1 MDRTKTGALIAAAR
15 KEQNMTQKELAAA
28 LHVSDR
34 AVSKWERGAG
44 FPDISLLEPLA
55 DTLGLGVLD
64 LLRGERGTVPEPEP
78 TIRQALAFLARQAK
92 ERTRRK
98 WSQVLGGTCALL
110 MAGFVLFAIL
120 DRAGVFLQEIS
131 LEVPATVYSAEG
143 VSAGETTVAIDGSV
157 KILGDRS
164 FEGQFAIH
172 EVETTCR
179 EGVHANIRWDAMWTD
194 AQDILFYRELGLDL
208 ASIRT
213 ILDDPAF
220 DRQAALQSHLAELEA
235 RRARLDDL
243 ILTVQRTINDI
254 KGGTKMTDQEKFEA
268 FKRHVVEANEAAFG
282 REIRQKYGDAEAD
295 LANACVLALTHDPL
309 LGGHIRRNLFNER
322 LTIEATLPWVRES
335 SVISDTDLAFLQ
347 LHLERHYGL
356 KAERCLPGAAPRRW
370 KKRPP
375 SLPQAGH
382 PRPASALMIPTIR
395 PSLTWT
401 W

>member
-55 DTLGLGVLD
+55 DALGLGVLA

-172 EVETTCR
+172 EVETTYR
-179 EGVHANIRWDAMWTD
+179 EGVHANIRWDAMWTG
-194 AQDILFYRELGLDL
+194 AQDILFYRAGEFCTLGVERMLYITENMQSFGLRLEDGTIITTDEAYVPL
-208 ASIRT
+208 LMSGSYYSIRP
-213 ILDDPAF
+213 IF
-220 DRQAALQSHLAELEA
+220 SNQ
-235 RRARLDDL
+235 
-243 ILTVQRTINDI
+243 
-254 KGGTKMTDQEKFEA
+254 F
-268 FKRHVVEANEAAFG
+268 
-282 REIRQKYGDAEAD
+282 
-295 LANACVLALTHDPL
+295 
-309 LGGHIRRNLFNER
+309 
-322 LTIEATLPWVRES
+322 
-335 SVISDTDLAFLQ
+335 
-347 LHLERHYGL
+347 
-356 KAERCLPGAAPRRW
+356 
-370 KKRPP
+370 
-375 SLPQAGH
+375 
-382 PRPASALMIPTIR
+382 
-395 PSLTWT
+395 
-401 W
+401 

>member
-55 DTLGLGVLD
+55 DALGLGVLD
-64 LLRGERGTVPEPEP
+64 LLRGEQGTVPEPEP
-78 TIRQALAFLARQAK
+78 TIRQALAFLARQA

-172 EVETTCR
+172 EVETTYR
-179 EGVHANIRWDAMWTD
+179 EGVHANIRWDAMWTG
-194 AQDILFYRELGLDL
+194 AQDILFYRAGEFCTLGVERMLYITENMQSFGLRLEDGTIITTDEAYVPL
-208 ASIRT
+208 LMSGYYYSIRP
-213 ILDDPAF
+213 IF
-220 DRQAALQSHLAELEA
+220 SNQ
-235 RRARLDDL
+235 
-243 ILTVQRTINDI
+243 
-254 KGGTKMTDQEKFEA
+254 F
-268 FKRHVVEANEAAFG
+268 
-282 REIRQKYGDAEAD
+282 
-295 LANACVLALTHDPL
+295 
-309 LGGHIRRNLFNER
+309 
-322 LTIEATLPWVRES
+322 
-335 SVISDTDLAFLQ
+335 
-347 LHLERHYGL
+347 
-356 KAERCLPGAAPRRW
+356 
-370 KKRPP
+370 
-375 SLPQAGH
+375 
-382 PRPASALMIPTIR
+382 
-395 PSLTWT
+395 
-401 W
+401 